1 MTEPVTYIGF
11 STVDRTGAPWDLQN
25 IELVKRD
32 LLNALLTKQG
42 ERIMR
47 PDFGTRIFDILMDP
61 FDDVS
66 REAIVNDVR
75 RIIENDPRVQLQ
87 NIEVVELDQIIRVG
101 AVLNFIP
108 QNVAEQLYIEYQKQV
123 DQQR

>member
-47 PDFGTRIFDILMDP
+47 PSFGTRIFDILMDP
-61 FDDVS
+61 FDDIS
-66 REAIVNDVR
+66 REAIVDDVR